1 MSTTKPTLFVFAGPN
16 GSGKSTVTE
25 SFSQNVDL
33 YINADDIT
41 KEKAN
46 NLNLDINK
54 IDKETLNNLNLSAA
68 READY
73 MRSEAIKNKLSF
85 ATETVM
91 STPAKLELMREAK
104 NNGYNVHLVYVT
116 TQDSSINITR
126 VNDRI
131 DKGGHSVPPEK
142 IALRYER
149 AMKLLPEAIAISNSA
164 HIFNNS
170 FENPVKIFEKTKNN
184 EIILYPQNPPNIKSQ
199 WTEQKLM
206 DLKKEVAFFDSI
218 NSINTAKPL
227 KDLKWSAPSDEL
239 YKAAAKEAMQQTG
252 GSFKFDNLN
261 NEHEPSTDKIVMQ
274 KLVDKGISPQR
285 IKEVMKHSP
294 QIEGKSPA
302 EKEIKLQQ
310 FSKQLEK
317 IPSLSRGLER

>member
-1 MSTTKPTLFVFAGPN
+1 MQIL
-16 GSGKSTVTE
+16 
-25 SFSQNVDL
+25 
-33 YINADDIT
+33 
-41 KEKAN
+41 
-46 NLNLDINK
+46 
-54 IDKETLNNLNLSAA
+54 
-68 READY
+68 
-73 MRSEAIKNKLSF
+73 
-85 ATETVM
+85 
-91 STPAKLELMREAK
+91 
-104 NNGYNVHLVYVT
+104 
-116 TQDSSINITR
+116 
-126 VNDRI
+126 
-131 DKGGHSVPPEK
+131 
-142 IALRYER
+142 
-149 AMKLLPEAIAISNSA
+149 
-164 HIFNNS
+164 
-170 FENPVKIFEKTKNN
+170 EKTKNN

-239 YKAAAKEAMQQTG
+239 YKAAAKEAMQQG
-252 GSFKFDNLN
+252 GSFKFDNPN
-261 NEHEPSTDKIVMQ
+261 NEHELSTDKIVMQ

-302 EKEIKLQQ
+302 EKAIKLQQ